1 MFNLSG
7 TSFMAAGMRT
17 LREDFGAKLSRGAI
31 AGLVAG
37 FGFVLAEMYYAKA
50 NGMPAIAPFLAFS
63 TVFNASAQPVL
74 AGPAIPLEL
83 GEGVVAHIILSL
95 CFGMSFGIFSAF
107 LPNRKA
113 LAVGAIGFGLALFIL
128 NFEILGRTAFP
139 FFTAP
144 NGPNN
149 VFQGFIHPL
158 IFGGLL
164 IPFFWGAVA
173 RRRTVGGGGARN
185 GEIEVPAA
193 VTAGV

>member
-1 MFNLSG
+1 MFNLSDN
-7 TSFMAAGMRT
+7 SSMAAGMRT

-50 NGMPAIAPFLAFS
+50 TGLPAIAPFLAFS

-74 AGPAIPLEL
+74 AAPAIPLEFA
-83 GEGVVAHIILSL
+83 EGLVAHIILSL
-95 CFGMSFGIFSAF
+95 GFGMSFGIFSAF

-113 LAVGAIGFGLALFIL
+113 LAIGAIGFGLALFIL
-128 NFEILGRTAFP
+128 NFEILGRTVFP

-144 NGPNN
+144 NGPDN

-164 IPFFWGAVA
+164 IPFFWGAAA

-185 GEIEVPAA
+185 GETEVPAA
-193 VTAGV
+193 LSVGV